1 MAYIRM
7 DEARAV
13 GRAAV
18 PLQKSARTILAEQAR
33 AFDAALTYDIF
44 LSHSFEDAEVIYG
57 VKRMIEALRLSVY
70 VDWIEDRALDRG
82 KVTVKTAAVLRERM
96 KACSS
101 LVYAHS
107 ANSSSSVWMPWELG
121 YFDGIKPGQV
131 WILPLVSDDDSEFK
145 GQEYLAL
152 YPPVE
157 KLSNLARP
165 HDAGVRS
172 RRRRPSPGSAGEC
185 RQGQRR
191 LLRSEVLMARRV
203 IVPINL
209 LPNTGRMCNRRRAS

>member
-18 PLQKSARTILAEQAR
+18 PLQKSARGILSEQAR
-33 AFDAALTYDIF
+33 AFDAALSYDIF
-44 LSHSFEDAEVIYG
+44 LSHSFDDADAIYG
-57 VKRMIEALRLSVY
+57 VKRMIEALNLRVY
-70 VDWIEDRALDRG
+70 VDWIDDPTLDRG

-107 ANSSSSVWMPWELG
+107 PNSSNSVWMPWELG
-121 YFDGIKPGQV
+121 YFDGIKPQQV
-131 WILPLVSDDDSEFK
+131 WVLPLVTSDDSEFK
-145 GQEYLAL
+145 GQEYLGL

-157 KLSNLARP
+157 KLS
-165 HDAGVRS
+165 
-172 RRRRPSPGSAGEC
+172 SPGG
-185 RQGQRR
+185 R
-191 LLRSEVLMARRV
+191 
-203 IVPINL
+203 INL
-209 LPNTGRMCNRRRAS
+209 GFDRVGDDKHQVPLDKAARGQGVFLVPRN